1 MSTVAGSG
9 LPVSAAP
16 LFMVTLHFSWGTDVK
31 MLAVQPS
38 SSLRAVQPLL
48 CRAFRMSF
56 PATMAAVTV
65 RGQLRDDFA
74 DRPFQALLPGEGV
87 AVSFSPTDDPFWFDL
102 QDRCGV
108 NISIEEEV
116 AYDAACAAAVADG
129 AAAPPLAEWV
139 HCRRFGSLS
148 LAPVPALLIG

>member
-1 MSTVAGSG
+1 MAAVSAG
-9 LPVSAAP
+9 LPTSAAP
-16 LFMVTLHFSWGTDVK
+16 VITVTLTFTTGTDVK
-31 MLAVQPS
+31 TLAVQPS